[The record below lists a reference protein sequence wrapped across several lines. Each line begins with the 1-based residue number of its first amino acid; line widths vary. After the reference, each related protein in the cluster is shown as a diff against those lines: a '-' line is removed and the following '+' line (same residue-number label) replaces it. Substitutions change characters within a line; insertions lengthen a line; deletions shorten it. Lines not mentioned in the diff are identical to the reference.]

1 MSNLA
6 HSTALS
12 FPLIIRWIAR
22 ILSAMILLVWGFFI
36 VAHLVGDEGRSSRPL
51 VATDYVSLT
60 TMGLSLVGLGMAW
73 KWELR
78 GAILTLVAVLIGAI
92 ANSRSLAF
100 PITLIPLTAGLFLLS
115 WWMGR
120 TQAR

>member
-1 MSNLA
+1 M
-6 HSTALS
+6 
-12 FPLIIRWIAR
+12 
-22 ILSAMILLVWGFFI
+22 VWGFFI
-36 VAHLVGDEGRSSRPL
+36 VAHLVGDAGRSSRPL

-60 TMGLSLVGLGMAW
+60 TMALSLVGLGMAW

-115 WWMGR
+115 WWMSR
-120 TQAR
+120 TPAR